1 MRLEFAVRALVAA
14 TCAAL
19 TSACVVGPDYHS
31 PDLALPGQWSAIT
44 RPSMREKPALAA
56 WWKRFDDPLLTQ
68 LVEEAVAGNLDVAA
82 AAARIREARA
92 VRDEAAAALLPTLDA
107 SASAVRS
114 RSAAITPSLPGTQS
128 NLFKAGF
135 DASWDLDLFGG
146 NARNLEAKAYG
157 VEAADED
164 LRATLLTLVGDVAR
178 YYIDARGYQAR
189 IALAQRSAASQ
200 RQTAELVQKQFD
212 IGTASGADAAK
223 ARAQALSTEADI
235 PALDSSYRETVH
247 RLGVLLGIGPTAA
260 LDRMKKPRAIPV
272 PAIHVAVGIPA
283 DVVRGRPDIRKAERQ
298 LAQETAG
305 IGVAEAELYPK
316 VTLDGSIGVSAFQL
330 GNLTKSSAQTW
341 SFGPSLS
348 APIFDGG
355 RRLAAISQQEAVRD
369 RYFVALKATIL
380 QAMEEVEN
388 GIVSLR
394 NQKIENERLAR
405 STSSYREAAR
415 IARAL
420 YERGSTSFID
430 ELDAERSLYS
440 SQDTLLRNEVLLAE
454 RYIALFK
461 ALGGGWS
468 GRIEVTQP
476 QIVVRSSGS
485 RPRL

>member
-1 MRLEFAVRALVAA
+1 M
-14 TCAAL
+14 
-19 TSACVVGPDYHS
+19 
-31 PDLALPGQWSAIT
+31 
-44 RPSMREKPALAA
+44 
-56 WWKRFDDPLLTQ
+56 
-68 LVEEAVAGNLDVAA
+68 
-82 AAARIREARA
+82 
-92 VRDEAAAALLPTLDA
+92 
-107 SASAVRS
+107 
-114 RSAAITPSLPGTQS
+114 PGTQS

-476 QIVVRSSGS
+476 QIVERSSGP